1 MPDYTENY
9 NLKKPRKS
17 ENYNIDDVT
26 RDNADLIDKILYQ
39 KVEKVAGKDLS
50 QNDFTDLYK
59 KKLDAVNKIYVFCGS
74 VDTYNDLPITNLKT
88 GDTYNVKSEKKT
100 YAWSGTTWVE
110 IGLEIDL
117 TQFASEE
124 ELKTL
129 IAAVN
134 TKIENLEVTSKK
146 HVMTAGLTDDYITA
160 DLSDLEK
167 LKINKVFCSCGDKLT
182 ITEEGIK
189 IGDGVSKVKV
199 SGQIYFFTNVTKTGD
214 SIAAIYKNNKQIVIH
229 NQRFTDNYEHIT
241 LPEKLI
247 DVIKGDIIN
256 LAVRSEKATG
266 ALIKNYE
273 TGTFLT
279 VEVVE

>member
-9 NLKKPRKS
+9 NLKKPRES

-50 QNDFTDLYK
+50 QNDFTDSYK

-74 VDTYNDLPITNLKT
+74 VDTYNDLPIANLKI

-100 YAWSGTTWVE
+100 YAWNGTTWVE
-110 IGLEIDL
+110 IGLEIDV

-146 HVMTAGLTDDYITA
+146 NIMTAGLTDDYTTT
-160 DLSDLEK
+160 DLSDLET

-199 SGQIYFFTNVTKTGD
+199 SGQIYFYTNVTKTGD

-229 NQRFTDNYEHIT
+229 NQRFTDDYEHIT

>member
-9 NLKKPRKS
+9 NLKKPRES

-50 QNDFTDLYK
+50 QNDFTDSYK

-74 VDTYNDLPITNLKT
+74 VDTYNDLPITNLKI

-134 TKIENLEVTSKK
+134 TKIENLEARSKK

-247 DVIKGDIIN
+247 DVIKGDIIK

>member
-1 MPDYTENY
+1 MPDYTKNY
-9 NLKKPRKS
+9 NLKKPRES

-50 QNDFTDLYK
+50 QNDFTDSYK

-74 VDTYNDLPITNLKT
+74 VDTYNDLPVANLKI

-100 YAWSGTTWVE
+100 YAWNGTTWVE
-110 IGLEIDL
+110 IGLEIDV

-146 HVMTAGLTDDYITA
+146 HVMTAGLTDNYTTA
-160 DLSDLEK
+160 DPSDFEK
-167 LKINKVFCSCGDKLT
+167 LKTNKVFCSCGDKLT

-199 SGQIYFFTNVTKTGD
+199 SGQIYFYTNVSLTGD
-214 SIAAIYKNNKQIVIH
+214 SVAVIYKNNNQIVMH
-229 NQRFTDNYEHIT
+229 NQRLNDDYEHLA

-247 DVIKGDIIN
+247 DVVKGDIIN
-256 LAVRSEKATG
+256 LAVKSEKTSG
-266 ALIKNYE
+266 TLIKNYE
-273 TGTFLT
+273 DGTFLT